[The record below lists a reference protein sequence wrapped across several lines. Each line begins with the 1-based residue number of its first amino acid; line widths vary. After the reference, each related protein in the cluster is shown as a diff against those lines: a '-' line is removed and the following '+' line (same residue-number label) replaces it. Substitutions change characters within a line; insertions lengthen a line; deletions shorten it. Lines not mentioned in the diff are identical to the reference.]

1 MLRLFAIYKVS
12 LILMVGLT
20 LLYVFQGFYPGF
32 ISFFSNAF
40 PPFIAGAAVVSS
52 YFPLRKYWQ
61 KAGER
66 SSILW
71 LFFTLGLTLRR
82 RAKERFSMMWLF
94 FTLGLALWFLGET
107 GWAIYTLL
115 LGVET
120 PYPSVADVFWLS
132 GYIPLFMA
140 LYLYVKI
147 FESAISRR
155 MLALSVATTLI
166 SAVFV
171 SATLMAPILGA
182 EEDLVTS
189 IIDFAYPLFD
199 LVLFSAAFLGLL
211 IFLGGRMERSWLLI
225 NGGIL
230 SNALADV
237 LFSYTVAQGIYYS
250 GHLLEILFHLG
261 YLLFTLAF
269 NVHVRELDKFSSV

>member
-66 SSILW
+66 SSIL
-71 LFFTLGLTLRR
+71 
-82 RAKERFSMMWLF
+82 WLF